1 MKILII
7 DNFKEDRELLVKYLL
22 EEKDSKKIKIDIIDE
37 SDCLTSALEKIENNE
52 YDTILMDLILPEVIG
67 IGNIIAIKNTME
79 QLKKI
84 IPIIVITA
92 YENYSEGR
100 KAYKLGI
107 KDYLIKTEIFP
118 KDIARSIKFAIQPYK
133 KI

>member
-22 EEKDSKKIKIDIIDE
+22 EEKDSKKIKIDEIDE
-37 SDCLTSALEKIENNE
+37 SDCLTSALKKIEDND
-52 YDTILMDLILPEVIG
+52 YDAILMDLVLPEATG
-67 IGNIIAIKNTME
+67 IGNIIAIKNTMK
-79 QLKKI
+79 QIKKI
-84 IPIIVITA
+84 TPIIVVTA

-100 KAYKLGI
+100 EAYKLGI

-118 KDIARSIKFAIQPYK
+118 KDIARSIKFAIQSYK